1 MASAPA
7 ASRMPPAVE
16 LVQFNGISEFNKFLD
31 DEISRLR
38 SQLGE
43 FLRRLEAAKAKA
55 EIMAKIE
62 SFLAELAKGQGG
74 GEAQGRELQLGPVSV
89 IINPTPKQELDALVA
104 TARSLQ
110 ERIVTL
116 ERIKKGLEP
125 LQKMPA
131 VDVKVEVLM
140 ENKIPTRVFLH
151 I

>member
-1 MASAPA
+1 VASAPA

-55 EIMAKIE
+55 EIMAKVE

-74 GEAQGRELQLGPVSV
+74 GGSQGRELQLGPVTV